1 MLLLFG
7 RKSAILQSP
16 SAWHPMTLVFFLW
29 QKFFQISRARSL
41 AQVDG
46 GEVQIW
52 AFSDRGQ
59 CQILFPPHYP
69 LGACL
74 LSRYMVWR
82 VTLSGNVEHVFEQV
96 ACRTKTTNRL
106 MFWVLVWRFIIGNIN
121 SLLELVVYLQVV
133 CAGRSAPDKACPE
146 EQGEACLK
154 KPKRH
159 TESVISARLFV
170 LMLPCDYSRSDVV
183 ASQHARSLS
192 R

>member
-1 MLLLFG
+1 MAGKCRFG
-7 RKSAILQSP
+7 HFLIADNVRSCFLPTIHLG
-16 SAWHPMTLVFFLW
+16 LVYCLVTWF
-29 QKFFQISRARSL
+29 
-41 AQVDG
+41 
-46 GEVQIW
+46 
-52 AFSDRGQ
+52 
-59 CQILFPPHYP
+59 
-69 LGACL
+69 GASHC
-74 LSRYMVWR
+74 R
-82 VTLSGNVEHVFEQV
+82 GNVEHVFEQV